1 MTFKQ
6 LVTRLRSRFGSLD
19 MEEKYE
25 AEIQCRRRKTNETL
39 RDLAQDIRRLMMQA
53 YPGDRSATAE
63 RMAKEHFICP
73 SDDPELELSVRKKE
87 PQTLD
92 SALKSA
98 QRFEVFRSAISQ
110 RSGARQRFN
119 RHVMDA
125 AEPSSESLEE
135 RVVKIVQ
142 DITKSQKQSIAS
154 SGNNTFQQS
163 NQRQHK

>member
-1 MTFKQ
+1 
-6 LVTRLRSRFGSLD
+6 
-19 MEEKYE
+19 
-25 AEIQCRRRKTNETL
+25 
-39 RDLAQDIRRLMMQA
+39 MMQA